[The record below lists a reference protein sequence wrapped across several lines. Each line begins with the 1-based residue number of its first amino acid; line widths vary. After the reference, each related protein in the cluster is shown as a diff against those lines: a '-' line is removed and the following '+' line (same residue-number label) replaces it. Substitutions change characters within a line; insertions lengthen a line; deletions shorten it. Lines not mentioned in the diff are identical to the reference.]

1 MFISVLVD
9 RARASFRQGLRFGS
23 GLRGVGSGGGARGR
37 GPRLGGYLTPPSD
50 VTQAEEE
57 GDTLEQW

>member
-1 MFISVLVD
+1 MFIQKTLLYVNGPVD

-23 GLRGVGSGGGARGR
+23 NIRSRGLR
-37 GPRLGGYLTPPSD
+37 LTGYLTPPSD

-57 GDTLEQW
+57 AETLEQW